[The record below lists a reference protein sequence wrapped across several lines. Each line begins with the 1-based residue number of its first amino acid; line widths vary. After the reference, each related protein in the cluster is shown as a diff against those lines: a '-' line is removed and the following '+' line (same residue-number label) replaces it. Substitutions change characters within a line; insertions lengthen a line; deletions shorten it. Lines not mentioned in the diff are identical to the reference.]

1 MKIHLCLAAALAFS
15 STACDRSS
23 SSSAN
28 LEAAPVI
35 ELTRYDLQR
44 LPDDQVLG
52 AENPL
57 VTLVLFS
64 DYACEPCGRAW
75 IAAERLVEHY
85 PDDLAVVYR
94 SFRVPG
100 YESGEIAADAA
111 FAAGAQGKFWEMHRA
126 LFRNTDKFSRPSLR
140 LASEKLGLDTEKF
153 FDDLDSGIGAGAK
166 IRHQRQATQF
176 GIRALPV
183 GFVNGLFLMG
193 SPLLSESGMRELV
206 KAEIGQARRLMQ
218 EGTLRKDVYA
228 AFMRGALRKPVM
240 ENADAQ
246 ELRNKRAGLLDDKPA
261 ANVPVNGPDR
271 RARYSVPVGAPGRG
285 PETAPVVA
293 VQFVDFMCPFCE
305 RAETDVVA
313 KLAAKFGDEL
323 RIETRQL
330 PLPMH
335 QGADAAARAFLAAAR
350 QDKHVEFGLK
360 LFDAPAIGRE
370 TFVQLAGEAGLD
382 VGQFTRDFD
391 DPAVGKQ
398 VEADIALARQ
408 LGVSG
413 TPAMFINGRFVGG
426 LQGVGAY
433 AGYIREDLSR
443 AAQFSKSGT
452 PRAELRAALMADALP
467 KSKFPNPV
475 LAEEGAGVTAEPLAI
490 P

>member
-1 MKIHLCLAAALAFS
+1 MKNHLCLAAALALS

-23 SSSAN
+23 PSSSN

-35 ELTRYDLQR
+35 DLARYEVQR
-44 LPDDQVLG
+44 LPDDEVLG
-52 AENPL
+52 AKNPL

-75 IAAERLVEHY
+75 TVAQRLVEHY
-85 PDDLAVVYR
+85 PDELAVVYR

-100 YESGEIAADAA
+100 YDSGEIAADAA

-126 LFRNTDKFSRPSLR
+126 LFLNTDNFSRPSLR

-153 FDDLDSGIGAGAK
+153 FDDLDGGIGTGTK

-193 SPLLSESGMRELV
+193 SPLLSESGMRGLV
-206 KAEIGQARRLMQ
+206 EAEIGQARRLMQ

-228 AFMRGALRKPVM
+228 AFMRGALRKPVI
-240 ENADAQ
+240 ENEDAQ
-246 ELRNKRAGLLDDKPA
+246 ELRSKRAALLGDKPA
-261 ANVPVNGPDR
+261 ANVPRNGPDR
-271 RARYSVPVGAPGRG
+271 RARYAVPVGAPGRG
-285 PETAPVVA
+285 PAAAPVVA
-293 VQFVDFMCPFCE
+293 VEFVDFMCPFCQ
-305 RAETDVVA
+305 RAETDVVE
-313 KLAAKFGDEL
+313 KLAAEFGDAL

-335 QGADAAARAFLAAAR
+335 QGADAAARAYLAAAR
-350 QDKHVEFGLK
+350 QGKHVEFGAE

-370 TFVQLAGEAGLD
+370 TFLQLARKAGLEL
-382 VGQFTRDFD
+382 GQFTADFD
-391 DPAVGKQ
+391 DPALGKQ

-413 TPAMFINGRFVGG
+413 TPAMFVNGRYIDG
-426 LQGVGAY
+426 LQGVGTY
-433 AGYIREDLSR
+433 AGLVREELSR
-443 AAQFSKSGT
+443 AEQLTKSGT
-452 PRAELRAALMADALP
+452 PRDALRAALMADALP
-467 KSKFPNPV
+467 PSKFPNPT
-475 LAEEGAGVTAEPLAI
+475 LPEEGAGLTATPEASP
-490 P
+490 